1 VITGTWYLRNPP
13 VANSVGYASEP
24 ANTSSMRNIS
34 IFATLL
40 FCVLAANSYA
50 QNQTVWTPANS
61 EVIPMEPASLHAG
74 RVYHPAVGGGD
85 MHVQIDSRYPVTVA
99 MAFADEWDAAM
110 RPGASANFSLLCVRE
125 HVTSAIYECHLPSD
139 RPMIITFR
147 DERRPE
153 KPVITTIGIILG
165 PGARQ
170 FISPNDLHI
179 QYYNCLQPEF
189 HWRRILNEKYPI
201 TPVPK
206 VYSLMT
212 PDHDGQEL
220 SLKIKSP
227 IPLTIALLPSHLAD
241 QVYDKTIT
249 LTEAL
254 DQTGCKERG
263 VQSMSF
269 NCTFN
274 VANGTQTLLIL
285 PDIDFSGHKKA
296 TVEANTVKCVEHCE
310 LLPPPPNQ

>member
-1 VITGTWYLRNPP
+1 
-13 VANSVGYASEP
+13 
-24 ANTSSMRNIS
+24 MRNLS
-34 IFATLL
+34 IFAALL
-40 FCVLAANSYA
+40 LCACATNSYA
-50 QNQTVWTPANS
+50 QDRGLYWTPANS
-61 EVIPMEPASLHAG
+61 ETIPLEPASLHAG
-74 RVYHPAVGGGD
+74 RVYYPAVGGGD

-99 MAFADEWDAAM
+99 LAWADEWNAAVQH
-110 RPGASANFSLLCVRE
+110 PQAAANFTFLCLKE
-125 HVTSAIYECHLPSD
+125 HVTNTIYECHLPSE

-147 DERRPE
+147 DERKPE
-153 KPVITTIGIILG
+153 KPVVTTIGAILG
-165 PGARQ
+165 PGVRQ

-179 QYYNCLQPEF
+179 QYYNCIQPEF
-189 HWRRILNEKYPI
+189 HWRRILDEKYQI

-220 SLKIKSP
+220 SVKIKSP
-227 IPLTIALLPSHLAD
+227 IPLTVALLPSHLAD
-241 QVYDKTIT
+241 QVYDKSIT
-249 LTEAL
+249 LTDAL

-263 VQSMSF
+263 VQSMNF

-296 TVEANTVKCVEHCE
+296 NVEVDTVKCVDHCE
-310 LLPPPPNQ
+310 LLSPPPNP

>member
-1 VITGTWYLRNPP
+1 
-13 VANSVGYASEP
+13 
-24 ANTSSMRNIS
+24 MRKFS

-40 FCVLAANSYA
+40 FCALTANSYA
-50 QNQTVWTPANS
+50 QNQTVWIAADS
-61 EVIPMEPASLHAG
+61 ENIPLEPASLHAG

-99 MAFADEWDAAM
+99 MAWADEWNAAT
-110 RPGASANFSLLCVRE
+110 RPGAPANLSFLCVQE
-125 HVTSAIYECHLPSD
+125 HVTSGIYECHLPSD

-153 KPVITTIGIILG
+153 KPVLTTIGVILG

-189 HWRRILNEKYPI
+189 HWRRILDEKYQI
-201 TPVPK
+201 TSVPK

-227 IPLTIALLPSHLAD
+227 IPLTVALLPSHLAD
-241 QVYDKTIT
+241 QVYDKTVT
-249 LTEAL
+249 LTDAL
-254 DQTGCKERG
+254 DQTGCKERC

-296 TVEANTVKCVEHCE
+296 TIEVNTVKCVDHCD
-310 LLPPPPNQ
+310 LLTAPPNP

>member
-1 VITGTWYLRNPP
+1 MD
-13 VANSVGYASEP
+13 P
-24 ANTSSMRNIS
+24 ANTFRMRKLS

-40 FCVLAANSYA
+40 VCVFVLAANSYA
-50 QNQTVWTPANS
+50 QNPVVWTAANS
-61 EVIPMEPASLHAG
+61 EVIPLEPASLHAG
-74 RVYHPAVGGGD
+74 RVYRPAVGGGD

-99 MAFADEWDAAM
+99 MAWADEWNAAM
-110 RPGASANFSLLCVRE
+110 QPGAAAHFSFLCVKE
-125 HVTSAIYECHLPSD
+125 HVTSAIYECHLPSE
-139 RPMIITFR
+139 RPMIITFH

-153 KPVITTIGIILG
+153 RPVVTTIGAVLG

-170 FISPNDLHI
+170 FFAPNDLHI
-179 QYYNCLQPEF
+179 QYYSALQPEF
-189 HWRRILNEKYPI
+189 CWRRILDEKYQI
-201 TPVPK
+201 TAAPK

-220 SLKIKSP
+220 SVKIKSP
-227 IPLTIALLPSHLAD
+227 IPLTVALLPSHLAD
-241 QVYDKTIT
+241 QVYDKTVT

-310 LLPPPPNQ
+310 LLSAPANP

>member
-1 VITGTWYLRNPP
+1 MHQPILFSMKNLSIFAALMFCALAGNLHA
-13 VANSVGYASEP
+13 ANSV
-24 ANTSSMRNIS
+24 IW
-34 IFATLL
+34 I
-40 FCVLAANSYA
+40 AANSE
-50 QNQTVWTPANS
+50 T
-61 EVIPMEPASLHAG
+61 IPLEPASLHAG
-74 RVYHPAVGGGD
+74 QIYYPAVGGGD

-99 MAFADEWDAAM
+99 MTWADEWNAAI
-110 RPGASANFSLLCVRE
+110 RSGAPADFSFLCVKE
-125 HVTSAIYECHLPSD
+125 HVTSAIYECHLPSE
-139 RPMIITFR
+139 RRMVITFR

-153 KPVITTIGIILG
+153 KPVLSTIGAILG
-165 PGARQ
+165 PEVRQ

-179 QYYNCLQPEF
+179 QYYRCLQPEF
-189 HWRRILNEKYPI
+189 NWRRILNEKYQI
-201 TPVPK
+201 TTVPK

-227 IPLTIALLPSHLAD
+227 IPLTVALLPSHLAD
-241 QVYDKTIT
+241 QVYDKTVT
-249 LTEAL
+249 LTDAL

-285 PDIDFSGHKKA
+285 PDIDFRGHKKA
-296 TVEANTVKCVEHCE
+296 TVEANTVECVEHCE
-310 LLPPPPNQ
+310 LLSPPPNP

>member
-1 VITGTWYLRNPP
+1 
-13 VANSVGYASEP
+13 
-24 ANTSSMRNIS
+24 MRNLS
-34 IFATLL
+34 IFAALL
-40 FCVLAANSYA
+40 LCAFATNSYA
-50 QNQTVWTPANS
+50 QNPAVTWIAADN
-61 EVIPMEPASLHAG
+61 ETIPLEPASLHGA

-99 MAFADEWDAAM
+99 MTWADEWNASMQHPDAPAH
-110 RPGASANFSLLCVRE
+110 FSLLCVKE
-125 HVTSAIYECHLPSD
+125 HVTSTIYECHLPSE

-153 KPVITTIGIILG
+153 KPVVATIGAILG

-170 FISPNDLHI
+170 FMSPNDLHI
-179 QYYNCLQPEF
+179 QYYRVLQPEF
-189 HWRRILNEKYPI
+189 HWRRILDEKYQI
-201 TPVPK
+201 TSVPK

-220 SLKIKSP
+220 SVHIKSP
-227 IPLTIALLPSHLAD
+227 IPLTVALLPSHLAD
-241 QVYDKTIT
+241 QVYDNAVS
-249 LTEAL
+249 LTDAL

-263 VQSMSF
+263 VQSMNF

-274 VANGTQTLLIL
+274 VANGSQTLLVR

-296 TVEANTVKCVEHCE
+296 TVAVDTFKCVERCE
-310 LLPPPPNQ
+310 LLNPPPSP

>member
-1 VITGTWYLRNPP
+1 
-13 VANSVGYASEP
+13 
-24 ANTSSMRNIS
+24 
-34 IFATLL
+34 
-40 FCVLAANSYA
+40 
-50 QNQTVWTPANS
+50 
-61 EVIPMEPASLHAG
+61 
-74 RVYHPAVGGGD
+74 
-85 MHVQIDSRYPVTVA
+85 
-99 MAFADEWDAAM
+99 
-110 RPGASANFSLLCVRE
+110 LLCVKE
-125 HVTSAIYECHLPSD
+125 HVTSTIYECHLPSE

-153 KPVITTIGIILG
+153 KPVLTAIGVILG

-170 FISPNDLHI
+170 FFSPNDLHI
-179 QYYNCLQPEF
+179 QYYRCLQPEF
-189 HWRRILNEKYPI
+189 HWRRILNEKYQI

-220 SLKIKSP
+220 SVKIKSP
-227 IPLTIALLPSHLAD
+227 IPLTVALLPSHLAD
-241 QVYDKTIT
+241 QVYDKTVT
-249 LTEAL
+249 LTDAL

-274 VANGTQTLLIL
+274 VAHGTQTLLIL

-296 TVEANTVKCVEHCE
+296 TVEINTVQCVERCD
-310 LLPPPPNQ
+310 LLSPPANP